1 MTFATV
7 PDEGPIRVVLVGAG
21 LMGQAWMRML
31 SASQDAI
38 LVGLVDLDQ
47 ALARQAAAD
56 LGFDSVVVGSNVLEV
71 ARASGG
77 QAVINVTV
85 PRAHLPINTEALFGG
100 LPVLCEKP
108 LAPTVA
114 EALTSVAVSEASGQ
128 LLMTSQNR
136 RYYNSLAAYRSAIA
150 EIGSLALLTTEYA
163 KEAHF
168 PGFREQMPHPL
179 LVDMAIHAFDVS
191 RYLVGSNPVSVWCD
205 TFNPEWS
212 WFDGDTVTNAVFE
225 FDGGV
230 RYRYTGTWTTRGL
243 ETSWNGIWRASGSHG
258 TASWDGEGDVVLDR
272 VDPESHASTLG
283 ITTPIAS
290 GPPEEIAGSLADFL
304 DALRTGRTPESE
316 VHSNVQS
323 FAMVEAAVRSADSG
337 VRIRI
342 ADVLE
347 DGYAEALRSPLR
359 DDVRAVL
366 ESWGSAR
373 AGLSPATT
381 RSPATILS
389 PATTLAQ
396 PSPAGR

>member
-1 MTFATV
+1 MGRAWLRTLTSSA
-7 PDEGPIRVVLVGAG
+7 DVVVVG
-21 LMGQAWMRML
+21 
-31 SASQDAI
+31 I
-38 LVGLVDLDQ
+38 VDLDLD
-47 ALARQAAAD
+47 LATSVAAD
-56 LGFDSVVVGSNVLEV
+56 FGLGGAVVGSDVVEV

-77 QAVINVTV
+77 QAAVNVTV
-85 PRAHLPINTEALFGG
+85 PRAHLPINSEALFAG

-114 EALTSVAVSEASGQ
+114 EALISVAVSEAAGQ

-136 RYYNSLAAYRSAIA
+136 RYYNSLAAYRAAIG
-150 EIGSLALLTTEYA
+150 EIGTLALLTTEYA

-168 PGFREQMPHPL
+168 PGFREQMTHPL

-191 RYLVGSNPVSVWCD
+191 RYLLGSNPVSVWCE

-212 WFDGDTVTNAVFE
+212 WFEGDSVAEALFE
-225 FDGGV
+225 FDHGV

-243 ETSWNGIWRASGSHG
+243 QTSWNGIWRASGSHG
-258 TASWDGEGDVVLDR
+258 TATWDGEVDVALDR
-272 VDPESHASTLG
+272 VDPQSGTSTLG

-316 VHSNVQS
+316 VRSNVQS

-337 VRIRI
+337 TRILI
-342 ADVLE
+342 DDVLE

-359 DDVRAVL
+359 DDVRAAL
-366 ESWGSAR
+366 ESWGTAR
-373 AGLSPATT
+373 AGLASAP
-381 RSPATILS
+381 P
-389 PATTLAQ
+389 LAQ
-396 PSPAGR
+396 PSAVRR